1 MLIVSCSRSNYKT
14 MQQPRWQL
22 RRSAIRRL
30 SSATSPNKDHP
41 VDRRNVTREFKIPRY
56 RRRRK
61 CRFKVNLRPYDR
73 VVIISTRLLCQ
84 MQANSS
90 GAESLATIS
99 KFRRKWKRKFRRH
112 LSMSSLKRETR
123 LFHVVVVQWWQ
134 KMYKKKALCKCRVV
148 VCPSNLLPF
157 WRSFCCCCRRILNS
171 LLYVYFGAFIRRQTI
186 KKL

>member
-1 MLIVSCSRSNYKT
+1 

-30 SSATSPNKDHP
+30 SAAPSPNKDLP
-41 VDRRNVTREFKIPRY
+41 VNHRNVTREFKIPRQ

-61 CRFKVNLRPYDR
+61 WRLKVNLRPYDQ

-99 KFRRKWKRKFRRH
+99 KFRKKWKRKFRRH
-112 LSMSSLKRETR
+112 LSMSSIEREMR
-123 LFHVVVVQWWQ
+123 LFHVVVVQW
-134 KMYKKKALCKCRVV
+134 CSC
-148 VCPSNLLPF
+148 CLPKQSIAF
-157 WRSFCCCCRRILNS
+157 LTFS
-171 LLYVYFGAFIRRQTI
+171 LLSPSSHLKLPTI
-186 KKL
+186 SIFRCFYQETDHNKL

>member
-1 MLIVSCSRSNYKT
+1 MSVKVLNLEMLIVSCSRSNYKN

-41 VDRRNVTREFKIPRY
+41 VDRRNVTREFKIPRH

-61 CRFKVNLRPYDR
+61 CRLKVNLRPYNH

-99 KFRRKWKRKFRRH
+99 KFRKKWKRIFRRH
-112 LSMSSLKRETR
+112 LSMSSLKREMR

-134 KMYKKKALCKCRVV
+134 KMYKKKRYASAELLFAQAIYCLFDVLFAVAVV
-148 VCPSNLLPF
+148 AS
-157 WRSFCCCCRRILNS
+157 
-171 LLYVYFGAFIRRQTI
+171 
-186 KKL
+186 